1 MDSPVLT
8 APSWLVSSAQL
19 CWRDQEELHVFRECL
34 SVTDQPVLWCWQVF
48 PSPLWC
54 PTWLTLI
61 KSQVQ
66 KRICWKTLNNSRD
79 SVEIH
84 NGCGSQFRSSGGFF
98 FQQQLFERRLEASTE
113 DGSICLLLKLLWAFI
128 RSQRRFQC
136 SSSKWCQ
143 QTLTVWLYEWETR
156 CCLMDRRNHTE
167 LPLLWENCWAP
178 LPSVDVW
185 QRTWNWETCYSTP
198 SHLIFP

>member
-1 MDSPVLT
+1 MGSLCQKSCSKMDSPVLT

-54 PTWLTLI
+54 PTWPTLI

-79 SVEIH
+79 SVEFH
-84 NGCGSQFRSSGGFF
+84 NACGSQFRSSGGFF
-98 FQQQLFERRLEASTE
+98 FVSSCSCLRESWRRQQRMV
-113 DGSICLLLKLLWAFI
+113 
-128 RSQRRFQC
+128 QC
-136 SSSKWCQ
+136 
-143 QTLTVWLYEWETR
+143 V
-156 CCLMDRRNHTE
+156 CCLNCYENSFDRKDISNVPPQSGVNKH
-167 LPLLWENCWAP
+167 
-178 LPSVDVW
+178 
-185 QRTWNWETCYSTP
+185 
-198 SHLIFP
+198 